1 MEDIVMSIIVEEWI
15 RNTQMEYLRDVRAL
29 MLEKALIEAPV
40 GANDGSIDDDMKL
53 CTRVVIQKAE

>member
-1 MEDIVMSIIVEEWI
+1 
-15 RNTQMEYLRDVRAL
+15 MEYLRDVRAL